1 MNINHAILHVFDFGS
16 QAGNSFSARELDMSD
31 KVTRSFVQ
39 RHLRKVGGSPDN
51 KHGEFL
57 PESAFVG
64 EFGRYLSGGND
75 FVSFSTDIAD
85 YLYGQLRLVEG
96 MDPCDLLVCDYED
109 DPEKP
114 SSGAKHGDAP
124 DAGPDDGGD
133 SGDAGCVGAGAT
145 GGVPSAGP
153 SLGPDADPDP
163 RGRRVFA
170 VMLLP
175 RRQAFVHSVVHEGG
189 LTENRVAR
197 HDATL
202 PGPAQKVDSYALVD
216 VAGMTVAFNDKKRAV
231 AGSEVAVIPDCL
243 LGCTA
248 KASCRDVVETVTR
261 IVEQVAEEYGSN
273 TAVAMSKAKAL
284 VAEKV
289 DRNEYLPPWELG
301 EEVFEDEPAMRR
313 RFEESARESDLP
325 ERVPMKR
332 SVANRMAKSH
342 RIRTDTGI
350 EITFPSE
357 YSSNPEFIEF
367 VTEADG
373 SISIEL
379 KNIGSIENR

>member
-16 QAGNSFSARELDMSD
+16 QAGNSFSARELDMGD
-31 KVTRSFVQ
+31 KVTKSFVQ

-64 EFGRYLSGGND
+64 EFRRYLSGGND
-75 FVSFSTDIAD
+75 FVTFSMDIAD

-109 DPEKP
+109 DPEKA
-114 SSGAKHGDAP
+114 SSEGTSEGAPEGGEP
-124 DAGPDDGGD
+124 AGEMAGGE
-133 SGDAGCVGAGAT
+133 
-145 GGVPSAGP
+145 GGVPAVGP
-153 SLGPDADPDP
+153 AADPDP
-163 RGRRVFA
+163 HGRRIFA

-175 RRQAFVHSVVHEGG
+175 RKQAFVHVVATEGG
-189 LTENRVAR
+189 QTENRIAR

-216 VAGMTVAFNDKKRAV
+216 VEAMTVAFNDKKRTV
-231 AGSEVAVIPDCL
+231 AGVEVAVIPDCL
-243 LGCTA
+243 LGCSA

-289 DRNEYLPPWELG
+289 DQNEYLPPWELG
-301 EEVFEDEPAMRR
+301 EEVFEDEPAMRQ

>member
-16 QAGNSFSARELDMSD
+16 QAGNSFSARELDMGD
-31 KVTRSFVQ
+31 KVTKSFVQ

-64 EFGRYLSGGND
+64 EFRRYLSGGND
-75 FVSFSTDIAD
+75 FVTFSMDIAD

-109 DPEKP
+109 DPEKA
-114 SSGAKHGDAP
+114 SSEGAAEGAP
-124 DAGPDDGGD
+124 EGAESTGEMAGGE
-133 SGDAGCVGAGAT
+133 
-145 GGVPSAGP
+145 GGVPAVGP
-153 SLGPDADPDP
+153 AADPDP

-175 RRQAFVHSVVHEGG
+175 RKQAFVHVVATEGG
-189 LTENRVAR
+189 QTENRIAR
-197 HDATL
+197 HGATL

-216 VAGMTVAFNDKKRAV
+216 VEAMTVAFNDKKRTV
-231 AGSEVAVIPDCL
+231 AGVEVAVIPDCL
-243 LGCTA
+243 LGCSA

-289 DRNEYLPPWELG
+289 DQNEYLPPWELG
-301 EEVFEDEPAMRR
+301 EEVFEDEPAMRQ